1 VKRYVL
7 CLEECLVSVR
17 RYFLIDSSRVT
28 IVRLVDHPLTA
39 MQNFGAQ
46 LASVLSND
54 VSLVRS
60 WLWKTSLD
68 AAQTASTRASVVG
81 HVEHR

>member
-1 VKRYVL
+1 MKRYVL

-17 RYFLIDSSRVT
+17 REIDSSRVT